1 MTNEYRS
8 SYVNVSKWKSAA
20 KRSFADYGM
29 ILVLLVLCAYYAA
42 ATVKEQYREGA
53 DAGREVAGKV
63 RSLARA
69 GDYVLVAAQ
78 TGSAAEE
85 FAKVASSSLREAGV
99 EVTTAIGEPHDLR
112 GALAKI
118 VEAKQPVRA
127 IAVTRGVA
135 QWALVRDLPSSFPA
149 LAEAVV
155 VSPEPYRWPVF
166 LKGSNMRIVADH
178 VVVVAIIAIGMTMVI
193 ITGGIDLSVGRL
205 IALSAVVSTFLISD
219 MAGAEQAGAG
229 GIILCCLAGILA
241 CALVG
246 FFSGVMVTAFRI
258 PPFIVT
264 LAMML
269 IAKGLAQIIAGGESI
284 YKLPAALEWLGR
296 GKNLLGIPNTVV
308 MMVVLY
314 ALAHILMTR
323 TILGRYIYA
332 VGGNI
337 EAARLSGV
345 PVRRVLLFVYA
356 ACGALAGLGGVV
368 EASRLRSGVAT
379 LGAGEELNVI
389 AAVVVGGTSLAGG
402 QGRILGTLIGAFI
415 IAVIRNGMDL
425 TGVAPYTQDVV
436 LGAVILGA
444 VLLDMLKK
452 GGLGSLRFLRPVDT
466 GE

>member
-1 MTNEYRS
+1 M
-8 SYVNVSKWKSAA
+8 NVSKWKSAA

-29 ILVLLVLCAYYAA
+29 ILVLLVLCAYYAV
-42 ATVKEQYREGA
+42 ATLKDQYPEGA

-69 GDYVLVAAQ
+69 GDHVLVAAQ

-85 FAKVASSSLREAGV
+85 FAKAASSSLREAGV
-99 EVTTAIGEPHDLR
+99 EVTTAIGGPPDLR
-112 GALAKI
+112 GALEKV
-118 VEAKQPVRA
+118 VEAKRPVRA
-127 IAVTRGVA
+127 IAVTRAVA
-135 QWALVRDLPSSFPA
+135 QWALVRDLPSRFPT
-149 LAEAVV
+149 LAEAAV

-166 LKGSNMRIVADH
+166 LKGSNLRNIADH

-205 IALSAVVSTFLISD
+205 IALSAVVGTFLIHD
-219 MAGAEQAGAG
+219 MAGAESAGAG
-229 GIILCCLAGILA
+229 GIILCCLAGILV

-246 FFSGVMVTAFRI
+246 LFSGVMVTAFSI

-264 LAMML
+264 LAMMM
-269 IAKGLAQIIAGGESI
+269 IAKGLAQIIAGGQSI
-284 YKLPAALEWLGR
+284 YELPAALEWLGR
-296 GKNLLGIPNTVV
+296 GKDLLGIPNTIV

-314 ALAHILMTR
+314 VMAHILMTR
-323 TILGRYIYA
+323 TVLGRYIYA

-356 ACGALAGLGGVV
+356 ICGALAGLGGVV

-379 LGAGEELNVI
+379 LGAGQELNVI

-402 QGRILGTLIGAFI
+402 QGKILGTLIGAFI

-444 VLLDMLKK
+444 VLLDTLKK
-452 GGLGSLRFLRPVDT
+452 RGIGSLRFLQPVDT
-466 GE
+466 AD